1 MHLVEWIV
9 ILGIVLVLPICWM
22 VSMINRFARLD
33 LLTKESWANVDVAL
47 KRRHDLIPNL
57 VEVTKGYAAYE
68 QSTLEKL
75 IEARNATQTALTPA
89 DLSDKEN
96 QFGRQLHRAVALAE
110 AYPDLKASQGFRQL
124 QQELVDTE
132 DRIAAARRFY
142 NGNVREFNV
151 YLESFPSSL
160 FSGGRR
166 AKQFFE
172 IEDPSERLAPNFSM

>member
-1 MHLVEWIV
+1 MHSVEWIV

-75 IEARNATQTALTPA
+75 IESRNATQTALTPA

-172 IEDPSERLAPNFSM
+172 IEDPSERLVPAVGM